1 MPVLIWKVILLAVFS
16 KWVVT
21 GIFPPIVETFFLCL
35 CNLLKSALPHW
46 YNIWLCYSFDWLFQN
61 LIFEFWINWFRI
73 INYSNYFFSA
83 RRFKWLW
90 LCWKLFLLLMYFCK
104 VICKLFNFTFHLNIS
119 FTNFLK
125 NPFKEFIFSKA
136 ASLQPS
142 PLLKIVS
149 FTCIF
154 YSKFKECLF

>member
-1 MPVLIWKVILLAVFS
+1 MWLVF
-16 KWVVT
+16 
-21 GIFPPIVETFFLCL
+21 FPTIMETFFLCL
-35 CNLLKSALPHW
+35 CNTCLCNLLKWTLFHW
-46 YNIWLCYSFDWLFQN
+46 YNIWLCYPFDWLFQN
-61 LIFEFWINWFRI
+61 LIFEFWIIWFRI

-83 RRFKWLW
+83 RRFKCLW

-154 YSKFKECLF
+154 PSKI